1 MRKKILFFI
10 LFVLMITGIA
20 VGIHDYFHWQ
30 VMLTTETFTEST
42 EKIWNPNRGFYH
54 IYGFLISDE
63 PADMSEQL
71 DRQMQK
77 DTDHALAMAQ
87 INLREYRDKE
97 ISKEGL
103 QNIERLFQA
112 MSVTKEHWIVRF
124 LYDWNGENEKYEPE
138 SIDFVIKHMQ
148 QVGGILTEY
157 SDSVFTLQGLFVGN
171 WGELNGTKY
180 ADQQSLQQLAK
191 QLVKSTDSQ
200 MYLAVRTPVQWRK
213 ILESADADLQE
224 DRKNP
229 LYDRLGLFN
238 DGMLG
243 SGNDCG
249 TYGEKSAA
257 EAGTDQAWNRMEELA
272 FQEKLCSRVPNGGEV
287 IIDNEYNDLECAIAD
302 LKTMHVTYL
311 NQDYDAAVL
320 EKWASSAVQT
330 SDCFDGMEGLSYI
343 ERHLGYR
350 LVLSDVFMQH
360 DFWEDTAEI
369 KVSLKN
375 VGFAPVYK
383 EGEPVFLVKDETGQ
397 TIYEGIPSGDIA
409 SLAGGNEA
417 EKKENF
423 LTNIPLRGV
432 KAGCYSVYFAVRDT
446 ATGSFITFANDQKIE
461 QEGYKIGTILLE
473 S

>member
-1 MRKKILFFI
+1 MRKKLLFFI

-42 EKIWNPNRGFYH
+42 EK

-180 ADQQSLQQLAK
+180 ADKQSLQQLAK
-191 QLVKSTDSQ
+191 QLVKSTDSK

-383 EGEPVFLVKDETGQ
+383 ECEPVFLVKDETGQ
-397 TIYEGIPSGDIA
+397 TIYEGIPSGAIA

-432 KAGCYSVYFAVRDT
+432 KAGCYLSLIHISEPTRPY
-446 ATGSFITFANDQKIE
+446 
-461 QEGYKIGTILLE
+461 
-473 S
+473 

>member
-1 MRKKILFFI
+1 M
-10 LFVLMITGIA
+10 
-20 VGIHDYFHWQ
+20 
-30 VMLTTETFTEST
+30 
-42 EKIWNPNRGFYH
+42 
-54 IYGFLISDE
+54 
-63 PADMSEQL
+63 
-71 DRQMQK
+71 
-77 DTDHALAMAQ
+77 
-87 INLREYRDKE
+87 
-97 ISKEGL
+97 
-103 QNIERLFQA
+103 
-112 MSVTKEHWIVRF
+112 
-124 LYDWNGENEKYEPE
+124 
-138 SIDFVIKHMQ
+138 
-148 QVGGILTEY
+148 
-157 SDSVFTLQGLFVGN
+157 
-171 WGELNGTKY
+171 
-180 ADQQSLQQLAK
+180 
-191 QLVKSTDSQ
+191 
-200 MYLAVRTPVQWRK
+200 
-213 ILESADADLQE
+213 
-224 DRKNP
+224 
-229 LYDRLGLFN
+229 
-238 DGMLG
+238 
-243 SGNDCG
+243 
-249 TYGEKSAA
+249 
-257 EAGTDQAWNRMEELA
+257 
-272 FQEKLCSRVPNGGEV
+272 CSRVPNGGEV

-383 EGEPVFLVKDETGQ
+383 ECEPVFLVKDETGQ
-397 TIYEGIPSGDIA
+397 TIYERIPSGDIA

>member
-1 MRKKILFFI
+1 MRKKLLFFI

-30 VMLTTETFTEST
+30 VMLATETFTEST

-71 DRQMQK
+71 DRRMQK

-249 TYGEKSAA
+249 TYGGKKCRRGRYRSGVEPHGRTCFSGKIVFPCAK
-257 EAGTDQAWNRMEELA
+257 WR
-272 FQEKLCSRVPNGGEV
+272 GG
-287 IIDNEYNDLECAIAD
+287 
-302 LKTMHVTYL
+302 HHR
-311 NQDYDAAVL
+311 Q
-320 EKWASSAVQT
+320 
-330 SDCFDGMEGLSYI
+330 
-343 ERHLGYR
+343 
-350 LVLSDVFMQH
+350 
-360 DFWEDTAEI
+360 
-369 KVSLKN
+369 
-375 VGFAPVYK
+375 
-383 EGEPVFLVKDETGQ
+383 
-397 TIYEGIPSGDIA
+397 
-409 SLAGGNEA
+409 
-417 EKKENF
+417 
-423 LTNIPLRGV
+423 
-432 KAGCYSVYFAVRDT
+432 
-446 ATGSFITFANDQKIE
+446 
-461 QEGYKIGTILLE
+461 
-473 S
+473 